1 MKKKTSKKVSFDDL
15 VTKEHFTLQLAVQLE
30 QFREEFREE
39 IKDDMQEQTA
49 KILKAVDKALVQ
61 FDRAEKDNA
70 AHTMLHKRITDD
82 LHGHDLRIKKLE
94 AVAS

>member
-1 MKKKTSKKVSFDDL
+1 MKKKTNTKVSFDDL
-15 VTKEHFTLQLAVQLE
+15 VTKQHLALQLE
-30 QFREEFREE
+30 QFREEFREG
-39 IKDDMQEQTA
+39 IRDDMQEQTA

-94 AVAS
+94 AVAN